1 MCNKQT
7 CLRPFFRDDI
17 KEVVLDVP
25 LYNNLVVPCHG
36 QPARDLAK
44 NLLVVFS
51 FISVGSTPKTNNQ
64 S

>member
-7 CLRPFFRDDI
+7 CLRPFFRNDI

-36 QPARDLAK
+36 QPARE
-44 NLLVVFS
+44 
-51 FISVGSTPKTNNQ
+51 
-64 S
+64 